1 MPDKTQN
8 TDPDTLA
15 IVRRIKRKA
24 EIISII
30 SLDTRQQLGLRADV
44 EEIRL
49 LAAML
54 ETRMGGEQA

>member
-24 EIISII
+24 EII

-54 ETRMGGEQA
+54 ETRMGGEHA